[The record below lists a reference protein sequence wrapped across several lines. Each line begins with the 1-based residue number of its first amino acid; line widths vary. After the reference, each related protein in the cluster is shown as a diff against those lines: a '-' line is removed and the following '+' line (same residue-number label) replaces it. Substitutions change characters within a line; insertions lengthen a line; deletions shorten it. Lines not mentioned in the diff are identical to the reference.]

1 MKKVLFFSICL
12 FILASVNISVG
23 QELTLKEKKSSQTT
37 EANTSTET
45 TSDTLVIPPLT
56 LKKKEV
62 KKTFVQETT
71 QSTVSNT
78 NTTLYNRSDD
88 NAGKY
93 NFPISQFELY
103 AAFVRYSEYQ
113 MKGSGFNIQF
123 TVRQKPDPL
132 KKSTWGLGALFGKY
146 ETKVPQ
152 INSTTF
158 VSKTKEFGG
167 FVSYAKTTNR
177 PHWNSFVMNVGV
189 KQNTD
194 EGINEDFK
202 RKQIDILLF
211 LSMYID
217 LTRSKDAFFSR
228 TNFSMY
234 YQYPAKTEIETYNN
248 GERIDDFIWNHK
260 MLSLNL
266 DVTVLQFNIT
276 EAVDRASFNVG
287 VNAGYKHF
295 SQYIK
300 DIYVGGVFVELFYK
314 LIKVARIGTEFH
326 IDPNNNPTKDDNNTF
341 TGKKTEVKAEF
352 DLFQIGRMIF

>member
-1 MKKVLFFSICL
+1 M
-12 FILASVNISVG
+12 SVG
-23 QELTLKEKKSSQTT
+23 QDGLTLKEKKSSQTET
-37 EANTSTET
+37 EEESTTSTET
-45 TSDTLVIPPLT
+45 ADTLVIPPLT

-62 KKTFVQETT
+62 KKTVVQGTQLTT
-71 QSTVSNT
+71 STTTTTSHEGNT
-78 NTTLYNRSDD
+78 DSPR
-88 NAGKY
+88 KY
-93 NFPISQFELY
+93 NFPISSQFELY
-103 AAFVRYSEYQ
+103 LAYVRYSEYQ
-113 MKGSGFNIQF
+113 MKGSGFNTHF

-132 KKSTWGLGALFGKY
+132 RKSAWGLGALFGNY

-152 INSTTF
+152 LDSTTF

-167 FVSYAKTTNR
+167 FVSYAKTTSR
-177 PHWNSFVMNVGV
+177 PHWNSFVVNIGV

-266 DVTVLQFNIT
+266 DLTVLQFNIT
-276 EAVDRASFNVG
+276 ETVDRASFNVG
-287 VNAGYKHF
+287 VNTGYKHF
-295 SQYIK
+295 SQDIK
-300 DIYVGGVFVELFYK
+300 DIYVGGVFTELFFR
-314 LIKVARIGTEFH
+314 LIKVARIGVEFH
-326 IDPNNNPTKDDNNTF
+326 IDPNNNPTRNNQTF

-352 DLFQIGRMIF
+352 DLFQIGRMMF